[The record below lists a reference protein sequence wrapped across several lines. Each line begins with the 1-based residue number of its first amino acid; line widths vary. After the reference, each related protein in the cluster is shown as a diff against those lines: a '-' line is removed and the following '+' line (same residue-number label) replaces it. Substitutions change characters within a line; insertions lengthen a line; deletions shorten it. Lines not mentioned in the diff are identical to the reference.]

1 MQQAKGPREQTN
13 YRDTKTPPKSEHR
26 RVKVNLTVSVRLT
39 SFSIV
44 QVQHTLAPP
53 PPPQTSGA
61 LRKAKRESDTAC
73 ICRIGAPSLARSSE
87 FVSTK
92 PQAHHLYVSLGEEHE
107 TNHLEV
113 DIKLKEDVQSVYNI
127 SKNPHGA
134 ALGRRFFSHL
144 IISLTKDLT
153 KSIRVQLDTACTCN
167 TIPEKIAQS
176 LISPRQ
182 KLKNCLTPS
191 KQPLFTYDNCKLTTT
206 GKLE

>member
-1 MQQAKGPREQTN
+1 M
-13 YRDTKTPPKSEHR
+13 
-26 RVKVNLTVSVRLT
+26 L
-39 SFSIV
+39 
-44 QVQHTLAPP
+44 P

-167 TIPEKIAQS
+167 TIPEKLLS
-176 LISPRQ
+176 HWFLLGRSSKTVSP
-182 KLKNCLTPS
+182 LVSNLYSPM
-191 KQPLFTYDNCKLTTT
+191 TTVSS
-206 GKLE
+206 

>member
-13 YRDTKTPPKSEHR
+13 HRDTKTPPKSEHR
-26 RVKVNLTVSVRLT
+26 RVKVNLIVSARLT
-39 SFSIV
+39 PFSIV
-44 QVQHTLAPP
+44 QVQHTLAPCSP
-53 PPPQTSGA
+53 PLKQA
-61 LRKAKRESDTAC
+61 VLKERESDTAC

-191 KQPLFTYDNCKLTTT
+191 KQPLFTYDNCKLITT